1 MAEIVIIGLLVYTL
15 TREAIYL
22 YSMHKLVNK
31 LMSRN
36 YHEYKSA
43 EEVYKPKQAQMPVES
58 PIEGIG
64 IMDDFIR

>member
-1 MAEIVIIGLLVYTL
+1 MSEFVIVGLLIYTIS
-15 TREAIYL
+15 REALYL
-22 YSMHKLVNK
+22 YSTNKLLNK

-43 EEVYKPKQAQMPVES
+43 EEIYKPRQQAQMPDNE

-64 IMDDFIR
+64 IMDDFM